1 VTKDIHTGGA
11 SGGHPEGD
19 VDVQITKIAS
29 EKLMTFSGPDA
40 VKTVPRES
48 TDGADQMGE
57 IVV

>member
-1 VTKDIHTGGA
+1 VTEDIHT
-11 SGGHPEGD
+11 GGHPEGD

-40 VKTVPRES
+40 VKTVPREC